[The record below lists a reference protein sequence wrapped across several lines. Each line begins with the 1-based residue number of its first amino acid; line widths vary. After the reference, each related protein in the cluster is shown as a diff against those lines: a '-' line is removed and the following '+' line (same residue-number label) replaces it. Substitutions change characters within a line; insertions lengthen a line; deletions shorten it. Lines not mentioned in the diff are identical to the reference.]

1 MLECV
6 NVLVLGASKSHDFT
20 NQHIYAIKIQS
31 SNQTIEL
38 SIDINCHEYM
48 AITLQFEFNPNRVP
62 CGCREVLSYDA
73 LQRYSV
79 TVRNSPL
86 LFLLMGSGSWNLG
99 WGFCFSGIEDFLYQ
113 QD

>member
-6 NVLVLGASKSHDFT
+6 NVLVLGASKTHDFT

-48 AITLQFEFNPNRVP
+48 AITRQFE
-62 CGCREVLSYDA
+62 L
-73 LQRYSV
+73 
-79 TVRNSPL
+79 NSQA
-86 LFLLMGSGSWNLG
+86 SKSINNLIVNKIN
-99 WGFCFSGIEDFLYQ
+99 C
-113 QD
+113 